1 MVTVTT
7 RTVHQAVE
15 NRLLDR
21 GVRYTTARRA
31 VVGVLAGNAGPLSAA
46 ELSEVIGAGV
56 PLSSLYRSLNV
67 LEGAGVVAPHLGAKG
82 LTRYELA
89 EWLIGHHHHLICLEC
104 GSVDDVAVP
113 SHYERQVEAI
123 IAGIGEMASFAPS
136 GHAIEIEGRC
146 ARCR

>member
-1 MVTVTT
+1 
-7 RTVHQAVE
+7 VE
-15 NRLLDR
+15 KRLLDR
-21 GVRYTTARRA
+21 GVRYTPARR
-31 VVGVLAGNAGPLSAA
+31 VVVEVLADSPGPLSAA
-46 ELSEVIGAGV
+46 ELCEIIGAGM
-56 PLSSLYRSLNV
+56 PLSSLYRSLSV
-67 LEGAGVVAPHLGAKG
+67 LEAAGVVAPHLGARG
-82 LTRYELA
+82 LSRYELA